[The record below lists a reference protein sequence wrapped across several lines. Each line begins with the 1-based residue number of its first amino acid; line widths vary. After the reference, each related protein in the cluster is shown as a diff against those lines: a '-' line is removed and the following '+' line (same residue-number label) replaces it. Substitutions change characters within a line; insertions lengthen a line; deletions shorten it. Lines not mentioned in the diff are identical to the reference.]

1 MNKVR
6 LVLERS
12 GLDILFLI
20 IVKVSNEEN
29 PIYYVKIRARRHWKP
44 PGPQERT
51 LLIPPQGRF
60 T

>member
-29 PIYYVKIRARRHWKP
+29 PIYYVKIRARRH
-44 PGPQERT
+44 
-51 LLIPPQGRF
+51 
-60 T
+60 

>member
-20 IVKVSNEEN
+20 IVKVSNEE
-29 PIYYVKIRARRHWKP
+29 
-44 PGPQERT
+44 
-51 LLIPPQGRF
+51 LLC
-60 T
+60 